1 MCLTLERAILNRLKH
16 QKHGCTVEELYENI
30 REPIGLILA
39 MLEQL
44 SRVNRVRM
52 SDEGVWTLMRDPSR
66 GSTISPRHGAA

>member
-44 SRVNRVRM
+44 SREGSVRM
-52 SDEGVWTLMRDPSR
+52 SDEGVWTLTRD
-66 GSTISPRHGAA
+66 STAIRKTA

>member
-52 SDEGVWTLMRDPSR
+52 RVCGL
-66 GSTISPRHGAA
+66 